1 MMDVKDMTDGQLDN
15 ELEDME
21 DALGYLESA
30 EECLREYGEDFSGIY
45 DIYDAV
51 NAVKDHIK
59 ELKDEI
65 GERNYKANMAVMR
78 ESYGY

>member
-15 ELEDME
+15 EYEDME

-30 EECLREYGEDFSGIY
+30 EECLREYGEDYF
-45 DIYDAV
+45 DIYGAIL
-51 NAVKDHIK
+51 AVKDRIK

-65 GERNYKANMAVMR
+65 GERSYKANMAVMR

>member
-30 EECLREYGEDFSGIY
+30 AELIDEYGDNYGIY
-45 DIYDAV
+45 YAY
-51 NAVKDHIK
+51 NAVKDRVK

>member
-1 MMDVKDMTDGQLDN
+1 MDVKDMTDGQLDN

-30 EECLREYGEDFSGIY
+30 AELIDEYGDNYGIY
-45 DIYDAV
+45 DAI
-51 NAVKDHIK
+51 NAVKDRIK